1 LGFKVSND
9 EQLNN
14 IRRRK
19 LEELKQ
25 QAAQQ
30 QLAEAQQKEYEAQKY
45 QLMRKILSPEGR
57 QRLENIRMVKPEF
70 AEQIEIQLIQLF
82 QAGKLRGAIPLPDKA
97 FKKLLEQ
104 ISSFDKKKEFNI
116 KK

>member
-1 LGFKVSND
+1 MSND
-9 EQLNN
+9 EELDN

-19 LEELKQ
+19 LEELQQ

-30 QLAEAQQKEYEAQKY
+30 QIAEAQQKEFEAKKY
-45 QLMRKILSPEGR
+45 QIMRKILSPEGR
-57 QRLENIRMVKPEF
+57 QRLENIRMVKPQF
-70 AEQIEIQLIQLF
+70 AEQIEIQLIQLY
-82 QAGKLRGAIPLPDKA
+82 QTGKLRGATPLPDKA

-104 ISSFDKKKEFNI
+104 ISSLDRKKEFKI